1 MASTWRAGPFGKL
14 LRVREAD
21 ERAIFELSGSR
32 TLRPAGRSNDEL
44 TNGRSKSMAGDKTE
58 KPAVAVAFSI

>member
-1 MASTWRAGPFGKL
+1 MASTWCARRFGKL

-44 TNGRSKSMAGDKTE
+44 TNGRSKSMAGDKN
-58 KPAVAVAFSI
+58 

>member
-14 LRVREAD
+14 LRVQEAD
-21 ERAIFELSGSR
+21 EVAIFELSDNR

-44 TNGRSKSMAGDKTE
+44 TNGRSKSMAGQN
-58 KPAVAVAFSI
+58 

>member
-1 MASTWRAGPFGKL
+1 MTATWRAGPFGKL

-21 ERAIFELSGSR
+21 ERVTFELSDTR

-44 TNGRSKSMAGDKTE
+44 TNGRSKSMARHKN
-58 KPAVAVAFSI
+58 